1 MPAQDYEYPD
11 GRRLRLDGQGG
22 AEFQMGDRTYKHQGS
37 YWFDTVTGEMAPKDV
52 SNKASSAI
60 WSAEHG
66 HPPR

>member
-1 MPAQDYEYPD
+1 
-11 GRRLRLDGQGG
+11 
-22 AEFQMGDRTYKHQGS
+22 MGDRTYKHQGS